1 MLRAVINQL
10 VVHDVASPDW
20 MGRPQGSREGDK
32 MFQYHGKTAL
42 ITGASSGIGAA
53 FARTLAA
60 RGANVILVAR
70 SEGRLQALADEVMRD
85 HGVRAAVIAADLTR
99 PDAARDLRATVD
111 TRGLAVDLL
120 VNNAGFG
127 TYAPFETLAPE
138 RDHDEVTLNVAAV
151 VDLTHLF
158 LPAMLAKGD
167 GAVVNVASV
176 AAFMPGPYSAVY
188 GATKAFV
195 LSFSEALWAECR
207 GRGVRVLALCPGATA
222 TEFFNVLG
230 TDAAATL
237 GAKRTPAQ
245 VVETGLRALERNRSY
260 AVDGLANYL
269 MVQAPRVVPR
279 GLAARLVARAA
290 RPRQAA
296 PQRGAVAQHR

>member
-1 MLRAVINQL
+1 
-10 VVHDVASPDW
+10 
-20 MGRPQGSREGDK
+20 
-32 MFQYHGKTAL
+32 MFQYQGKTAL
-42 ITGASSGIGAA
+42 ITGASAGIGAE
-53 FARTLAA
+53 FARALAV

-70 SEGRLQALADEVMRD
+70 SEDRLRALADELARN
-85 HGVRAAVIAADLTR
+85 HGVRAEAIATDLTR
-99 PDAARDLRATVD
+99 PGAARDLRAAVD
-111 TRGLAVDLL
+111 ARGLAVDLL

-230 TDAAATL
+230 TDAAATF
-237 GAKRTPAQ
+237 GAKRAPAQ
-245 VVETGLRALERNRSY
+245 VVETGLRALERNRGY

-279 GLAARLVARAA
+279 GLVARLVARVA

-296 PQRGAVAQHR
+296 PRQDAVARQR

>member
-1 MLRAVINQL
+1 
-10 VVHDVASPDW
+10 
-20 MGRPQGSREGDK
+20 
-32 MFQYHGKTAL
+32 MFQYQGKTAL
-42 ITGASSGIGAA
+42 ITGASAGIGAA
-53 FARTLAA
+53 FARALAA

-70 SEGRLQALADEVMRD
+70 SEDKLQALADELARA
-85 HGVRAAVIAADLTR
+85 HGVRAEVVAADLAR
-99 PDAARDLRATVD
+99 AGAARELYDEVD
-111 TRGLAVDLL
+111 RRSLAVDLL

-127 TYAPFETLAPE
+127 TSGRFETLAPE
-138 RDHDEVTLNVAAV
+138 RDGAEVALNVAAV

-158 LPAMLAKGD
+158 LPAMLAQGD
-167 GAVVNVASV
+167 GAVVNVASIS
-176 AAFMPGPYSAVY
+176 AFMPGPYSAVY

-195 LSFSEALWAECR
+195 LSFSEALWAECC

-222 TEFFNVLG
+222 TEFFDVVG
-230 TDAAATL
+230 TDAAGVL
-237 GAKRTPAQ
+237 GAKRAPAQ

-279 GLAARLVARAA
+279 GIVARLVARVA

-296 PQRGAVAQHR
+296 PRQGAVARHR